1 MLWEFFSHGS
11 LSLFLR
17 ILNQSLDGGAGGVAL
32 ESEGK
37 SAEWTILERS
47 GVVFSGYRSKQCQD

>member
-1 MLWEFFSHGS
+1 MLWEFFSNGN

-17 ILNQSLDGGAGGVAL
+17 ILNQSLDGGVGGVAL
-32 ESEGK
+32 ESEGV